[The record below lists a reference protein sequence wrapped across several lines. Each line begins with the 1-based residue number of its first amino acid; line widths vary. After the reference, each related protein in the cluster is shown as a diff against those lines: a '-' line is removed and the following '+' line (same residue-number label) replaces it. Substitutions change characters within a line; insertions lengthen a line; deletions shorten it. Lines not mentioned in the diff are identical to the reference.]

1 MHAGGVTDAD
11 LVGGAEVVAD
21 SGALG
26 RLPGPEFTVGP
37 CRGVAWQRL
46 VRQVVVGEHV
56 CITHRASVVFGQ
68 VEVVERQDLLVRWQC
83 CNSLRWVPVTVS
95 GPAAAQSRRTCCP
108 RHTSTAHA
116 VVWTKQGT
124 GAFAPRVRQ

>member
-37 CRGVAWQRL
+37 CRGVAWPRL
-46 VRQVVVGEHV
+46 VRQVVVGEHE
-56 CITHRASVVFGQ
+56 CITHRSSVVFGQ

-108 RHTSTAHA
+108 
-116 VVWTKQGT
+116 
-124 GAFAPRVRQ
+124 